1 MIICFFIQYD
11 FLGKLNI
18 TVWIKIIKECILR
31 KLVICTLITEVMAKY
46 LVEVFHSA
54 DKIECLRTIQI
65 FLSSGSHF
73 LTHADWGCLDGEHKA
88 WFVIEVESKEEA
100 LRIVP
105 SYYRNNT
112 KITKLSNFNL
122 QEVENMLRYHQAQ

>member
-1 MIICFFIQYD
+1 
-11 FLGKLNI
+11 
-18 TVWIKIIKECILR
+18 
-31 KLVICTLITEVMAKY
+31 MAKY

-88 WFVIEVESKEEA
+88 WFIIEVESKEEA
-100 LRIVP
+100 LQIVP

-112 KITKLSNFNL
+112 KIIKLSNFNL
-122 QEVENMLRYHQAQ
+122 LEVESMLKYHETQ